1 MRIFHADKRFE
12 RFEDVT
18 PSLLKKEGVKLL
30 LCDLD
35 NTLRLHS
42 EKEPAD
48 ELQEWVKDCKDA
60 GVKIVI
66 ISNNGR
72 KKMMQKFCKPISVDC
87 VWWAKKPMSTKLC
100 KNIILSPKTLSCWEI
115 NGLPMS
121 SPRDSL
127 KFAPGRLITEGIL
140 YEKENTNHYRSYL
153 DDYFQDSFSSH
164 IYCVNYD
171 SSHLD

>member
-1 MRIFHADKRFE
+1 MSIFRADKRFE

-18 PSLLKKEGVKLL
+18 PDLLKKQGVKLL

-48 ELQEWVKDCKDA
+48 ELQDWVEDCKKA

-72 KKMMQKFCKPISVDC
+72 KKMMQKFCEPIQVDC
-87 VWWAKKPMSTKLC
+87 VWWAKKPMSTKLTEAMQRYGF
-100 KNIILSPKTLSCWEI
+100 KKRETVMLGDKWSTDVLAARFAGVRAWKVEHR
-115 NGLPMS
+115 
-121 SPRDSL
+121 RD
-127 KFAPGRLITEGIL
+127 I
-140 YEKENTNHYRSYL
+140 
-153 DDYFQDSFSSH
+153 
-164 IYCVNYD
+164 V
-171 SSHLD
+171 

>member
-1 MRIFHADKRFE
+1 MSVFRADKEFE

-18 PSLLKKEGVKLL
+18 PELLKKSGVKLL

-48 ELQEWVKDCKDA
+48 ELADWVEECKKA

-72 KKMMQKFCKPISVDC
+72 KKMMQKFCEPIGVDC
-87 VWWAKKPMSTKLC
+87 VWWAKKPMSTKLTEAMADY
-100 KNIILSPKTLSCWEI
+100 KVKPEETVMLGDKWSTDVLAARFAGVKAWKVDHRRNII
-115 NGLPMS
+115 
-121 SPRDSL
+121 
-127 KFAPGRLITEGIL
+127 
-140 YEKENTNHYRSYL
+140 
-153 DDYFQDSFSSH
+153 
-164 IYCVNYD
+164 
-171 SSHLD
+171 

>member
-1 MRIFHADKRFE
+1 MTVFHADKKFE

-18 PSLLKKEGVKLL
+18 LPLLKRENVKLL

-48 ELQEWVKDCKDA
+48 ELADWVSDLKDA

-72 KKMMQKFCKPISVDC
+72 KKMMQNFCKPLGVDC
-87 VWWAKKPMSTKLC
+87 VWWAKKPVSTKLTETME
-100 KNIILSPKTLSCWEI
+100 KLKIKPEETVMLGDKWSTDVLAA
-115 NGLPMS
+115 
-121 SPRDSL
+121 
-127 KFAPGRLITEGIL
+127 KFAKVRAWKVEHRRDI
-140 YEKENTNHYRSYL
+140 
-153 DDYFQDSFSSH
+153 
-164 IYCVNYD
+164 V
-171 SSHLD
+171 

>member
-1 MRIFHADKRFE
+1 MSILRADKKFE

-18 PSLLKKEGVKLL
+18 PTLLKKEKVKLL

-48 ELQEWVKDCKDA
+48 ELADWVEECRKA

-72 KKMMQKFCKPISVDC
+72 KKMMQKFCEPIGVDC
-87 VWWAKKPMSTKLC
+87 VWWAKKPLSTKLTEAMQQY
-100 KNIILSPKTLSCWEI
+100 KFKPEETVMLGDKWSTDVLAA
-115 NGLPMS
+115 
-121 SPRDSL
+121 
-127 KFAPGRLITEGIL
+127 KFAKIRAWKVDHRRDI
-140 YEKENTNHYRSYL
+140 
-153 DDYFQDSFSSH
+153 
-164 IYCVNYD
+164 V
-171 SSHLD
+171 

>member
-1 MRIFHADKRFE
+1 MCISADRKFE

-18 PSLLKKEGVKLL
+18 PAILKESGVKLL

-48 ELQEWVKDCKDA
+48 ELASWISDCKKT

-72 KKMMQKFCKPISVDC
+72 KKMMQKFCEPIDVPC
-87 VWWAKKPMSTKLC
+87 VWWAKKPLSTKLTGAMREYGFSTHETVMLGD
-100 KNIILSPKTLSCWEI
+100 KWSTDVLAA
-115 NGLPMS
+115 
-121 SPRDSL
+121 
-127 KFAPGRLITEGIL
+127 KFAKIRAW
-140 YEKENTNHYRSYL
+140 KVNHRRNIVSA
-153 DDYFQDSFSSH
+153 
-164 IYCVNYD
+164 
-171 SSHLD
+171 

>member
-1 MRIFHADKRFE
+1 MSIFRADKNFE

-18 PSLLKKEGVKLL
+18 PELLKKEGVKLL

-48 ELQEWVKDCKDA
+48 ELADWVEDCKNA

-72 KKMMQKFCKPISVDC
+72 KKMMQKFCEPLGVDC
-87 VWWAKKPMSTKLC
+87 VWWAKKPMSTKLTEAMAEYGF
-100 KNIILSPKTLSCWEI
+100 KPSETVMLGDKWSTDVLAA
-115 NGLPMS
+115 
-121 SPRDSL
+121 
-127 KFAPGRLITEGIL
+127 KFAKI
-140 YEKENTNHYRSYL
+140 RSWKV
-153 DDYFQDSFSSH
+153 DHRRD
-164 IYCVNYD
+164 IV
-171 SSHLD
+171 

>member
-1 MRIFHADKRFE
+1 MNIFHADRKFE

-18 PSLLKKEGVKLL
+18 PRLLKSEGVKLL

-48 ELQEWVKDCKDA
+48 ELQNWVEDCRRA

-72 KKMMQKFCKPISVDC
+72 KKMMQKFCEPIGVDC
-87 VWWAKKPMSTKLC
+87 VWWAKKPMSTKLTEAMATYGFTNRETVMLGD
-100 KNIILSPKTLSCWEI
+100 KWSTDILAARFAKVRAWQVQHR
-115 NGLPMS
+115 
-121 SPRDSL
+121 RD
-127 KFAPGRLITEGIL
+127 I
-140 YEKENTNHYRSYL
+140 
-153 DDYFQDSFSSH
+153 
-164 IYCVNYD
+164 V
-171 SSHLD
+171 

>member
-1 MRIFHADKRFE
+1 MSIFRADKKFE

-18 PSLLKKEGVKLL
+18 PTLLKKEKVKLL

-87 VWWAKKPMSTKLC
+87 VWWAKKPMSTKLTEAMQEYNF
-100 KNIILSPKTLSCWEI
+100 KPKDTVMLGDKWSTDVLAARFAKIRAWKVDHR
-115 NGLPMS
+115 
-121 SPRDSL
+121 RD
-127 KFAPGRLITEGIL
+127 I
-140 YEKENTNHYRSYL
+140 
-153 DDYFQDSFSSH
+153 
-164 IYCVNYD
+164 V
-171 SSHLD
+171 

>member
-1 MRIFHADKRFE
+1 MSIFRADKKFK

-18 PSLLKKEGVKLL
+18 PTLLKKEKVKLL

-48 ELQEWVKDCKDA
+48 ELADWVEECRKA

-72 KKMMQKFCKPISVDC
+72 KKMMRKFCEPIGVDC
-87 VWWAKKPMSTKLC
+87 VWWAKKPLSTKLTEAMQQY
-100 KNIILSPKTLSCWEI
+100 KFKPEETVMLGDKWSTDVLAA
-115 NGLPMS
+115 
-121 SPRDSL
+121 
-127 KFAPGRLITEGIL
+127 KFAKIRAWKVDHRRDI
-140 YEKENTNHYRSYL
+140 
-153 DDYFQDSFSSH
+153 
-164 IYCVNYD
+164 V
-171 SSHLD
+171 

>member
-1 MRIFHADKRFE
+1 MSIFRADRKFE

-18 PSLLKKEGVKLL
+18 PELLKKENVKLL

-48 ELQEWVKDCKDA
+48 ELADWVEDCRNA

-72 KKMMQKFCKPISVDC
+72 KKMMQNFCKPINVPC
-87 VWWAKKPMSTKLC
+87 VWWAKKPVSTKLTEAMTEYGY
-100 KNIILSPKTLSCWEI
+100 KPSETVMLGDKWSTDVLAA
-115 NGLPMS
+115 
-121 SPRDSL
+121 R
-127 KFAPGRLITEGIL
+127 FAKIRAWQVEHRKL
-140 YEKENTNHYRSYL
+140 
-153 DDYFQDSFSSH
+153 
-164 IYCVNYD
+164 VV
-171 SSHLD
+171 

>member
-1 MRIFHADKRFE
+1 MGVFRADKKFE

-18 PSLLKKEGVKLL
+18 PGILKKEGVKLL

-48 ELQEWVKDCKDA
+48 ELQDWVEECRDA

-72 KKMMQKFCKPISVDC
+72 KKMMQKFCEPIGVDC
-87 VWWAKKPMSTKLC
+87 VWWAKKPMSTKLTEAMREYGFGTRETVMLGD
-100 KNIILSPKTLSCWEI
+100 KWSTDVLAA
-115 NGLPMS
+115 
-121 SPRDSL
+121 
-127 KFAPGRLITEGIL
+127 KFAGVRAWQVEHRRDI
-140 YEKENTNHYRSYL
+140 
-153 DDYFQDSFSSH
+153 
-164 IYCVNYD
+164 V
-171 SSHLD
+171 

>member
-1 MRIFHADKRFE
+1 MNIFRADKKFE

-18 PSLLKKEGVKLL
+18 PEILKKEKVKLL

-48 ELQEWVKDCKDA
+48 ELQEWVKDCKKA

-72 KKMMQKFCKPISVDC
+72 KKMMQKFCEPIDVDC
-87 VWWAKKPMSTKLC
+87 VWWARKPMSTKLTEAINDH
-100 KNIILSPKTLSCWEI
+100 KVEPKDTVMLGDTLTTDVLAARFAKIRAWKVEHRRNI
-115 NGLPMS
+115 
-121 SPRDSL
+121 
-127 KFAPGRLITEGIL
+127 
-140 YEKENTNHYRSYL
+140 
-153 DDYFQDSFSSH
+153 
-164 IYCVNYD
+164 V
-171 SSHLD
+171 